1 MSAKPDLNSPD
12 LSGQVAL
19 VTGATSGLGLRFAQ
33 VLAAAGAAV
42 VLTGRRSDRLK
53 AVQQQIEAWG
63 GRAAGVTM
71 DIRNPAD
78 IERAVAEAER
88 VFGTVTI
95 LVNNSG
101 SAELGQSISMGA
113 EQFDEMFETNV
124 RGAFLMA
131 GAVAR
136 RLIEK
141 RLPGRIVNISSISAY
156 SCPADTQSTLYSM
169 SKSAVLRMTECL
181 AMEWARHH
189 INVNAIA
196 PGIFQTEMMQAN
208 LSQSEE
214 RLKRLPRGR
223 FGEPHQLDSTLL
235 YLVAPASEFVTGICL
250 RVDDA
255 QTPR

>member
-1 MSAKPDLNSPD
+1 M
-12 LSGQVAL
+12 
-19 VTGATSGLGLRFAQ
+19 ATS
-33 VLAAAGAAV
+33 
-42 VLTGRRSDRLK
+42 
-53 AVQQQIEAWG
+53 
-63 GRAAGVTM
+63 
-71 DIRNPAD
+71 
-78 IERAVAEAER
+78 
-88 VFGTVTI
+88 
-95 LVNNSG
+95 
-101 SAELGQSISMGA
+101 
-113 EQFDEMFETNV
+113 
-124 RGAFLMA
+124 
-131 GAVAR
+131 VAR

-141 RLPGRIVNISSISAY
+141 KLPGRIVNIASIAAY
-156 SCPADTQSTLYSM
+156 HAVPDTQSTLYAV

-196 PGIFQTEMMQAN
+196 PGIFLTEMMQAN